1 MKKKV
6 MHYILIIPTL
16 LILAACS
23 SIQLPG
29 AQTSATA
36 QNPAQNQA
44 MNFANQPVES
54 KLAIGL
60 LKLEGSSNAVTAEQ
74 AKTMLPLWQAVKS
87 LGKGSTTTSDE
98 MTALYQQIQD
108 ALTPGQLQTIKDMNL
123 TQDEIQTL
131 MQQNGIQMP
140 QPGAMGTPGAGL
152 PSAAQTQ
159 IAQQRASG
167 GGADFPG
174 GGPGGAGG
182 PPPDG
187 GFPGGPGGG
196 TGGSSSSG
204 GTTQGTPQPGQT
216 GRGGGMR
223 GGMNFL
229 FVDPLIKLMETR
241 SAS

>member
-1 MKKKV
+1 MKNRV
-6 MHYILIIPTL
+6 MYCILIIPTL

-36 QNPAQNQA
+36 QNQA
-44 MNFANQPVES
+44 INFANQPVES

-87 LGKGSTTTSDE
+87 LGAGNTTTSDE

-108 ALTPGQLQTIKDMNL
+108 ALTPGQLQAIKDMNL
-123 TQDEIQTL
+123 TQDEIQML
-131 MQQNGIQMP
+131 IQQNGLQMP

-167 GGADFPG
+167 GAEFPG

-196 TGGSSSSG
+196 SSG
-204 GTTQGTPQPGQT
+204 GTTQRTPQPGQPS
-216 GRGGGMR
+216 RGGGMR

-229 FVDPLIKLMETR
+229 FVDPLIKLLETR
-241 SAS
+241 SAT

>member
-1 MKKKV
+1 MNKKV
-6 MHYILIIPTL
+6 LYLILTIPTL

-29 AQTSATA
+29 ASPAA
-36 QNPAQNQA
+36 AAQNQTQNQA
-44 MNFANQPVES
+44 VNFTNQPVES

-60 LKLEGSSNAVTAEQ
+60 LKLEGSNNAVTVEQ
-74 AKTMLPLWQAVKS
+74 AKTLLPLWQAVKS
-87 LGKGSTTTSDE
+87 LGTGSATTNDE

-108 ALTPGQLQTIKDMNL
+108 ALTPGQTQAIKDMNL
-123 TQDEIQTL
+123 TQAEIQTL
-131 MQQNGIQMP
+131 MQENGIQMP
-140 QPGAMGTPGAGL
+140 QPGAMRTPGAGL

-167 GGADFPG
+167 GGGDFPG

-182 PPPDG
+182 PPPDMA
-187 GFPGGPGGG
+187 GGPGNAGG
-196 TGGSSSSG
+196 TGGSSG
-204 GTTQGTPQPGQT
+204 QTARGMPQPGQT

-229 FVDPLIKLMETR
+229 FVDPLIKLLETR